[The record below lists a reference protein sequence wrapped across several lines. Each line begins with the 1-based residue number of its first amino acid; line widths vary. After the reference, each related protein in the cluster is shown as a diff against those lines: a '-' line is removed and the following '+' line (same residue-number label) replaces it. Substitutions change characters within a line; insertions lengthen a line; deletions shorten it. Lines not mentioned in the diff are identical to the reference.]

1 MTVWDFF
8 FKREGR
14 ISRVSLLIGLLAHNI
29 LLMSIIAIYIL
40 TRPIFGYFA
49 LLIFL
54 PLIISFK
61 FMGVLRTKRLHD
73 VSRTAPL
80 YKPKLKFYFINL
92 GSMCINTLLF
102 KLIANYA
109 VNVPK
114 PASETHT
121 FYAIGIIGLLLFV
134 IVCIQLLILVVHSI
148 VMLARAFWDPLKL
161 HFFAGDPNI
170 NEHGSIAPMLPSWI
184 TGEKDYSYSTQK
196 SITHTANHFSS
207 KQTLQTSI
215 RQDLARSSFGQR
227 R

>member
-73 VSRTAPL
+73 VSRTEQKQLNMRSKTNSAEPITQFHL
-80 YKPKLKFYFINL
+80 WNASNHSFKKSNL
-92 GSMCINTLLF
+92 I
-102 KLIANYA
+102 
-109 VNVPK
+109 
-114 PASETHT
+114 
-121 FYAIGIIGLLLFV
+121 
-134 IVCIQLLILVVHSI
+134 LILVLSQI
-148 VMLARAFWDPLKL
+148 KL
-161 HFFAGDPNI
+161 FLMN
-170 NEHGSIAPMLPSWI
+170 
-184 TGEKDYSYSTQK
+184 
-196 SITHTANHFSS
+196 
-207 KQTLQTSI
+207 
-215 RQDLARSSFGQR
+215 
-227 R
+227 